1 MKGYLKKRGWLL
13 MAAMLMIAL
22 AAPALSQN
30 AAYDDLVL
38 ACADVRAAVYERKTE
53 TAFFLSETGVAGRSK
68 AVIRDL
74 ITDVL
79 EGYQRYSIGMEER
92 NGGMD
97 ITIEG
102 DLRPSLKILD
112 AWETGD
118 RSQLTQSENACMDAA
133 LEIVD
138 RCRAGAKSALEIE
151 RRLYDAICGHAA
163 YELGPGM
170 AHYGSE
176 EYLYVTTC
184 IGGIL
189 GGKAQCL
196 GYSEVFYLLAKLA
209 GLDVSM
215 QYGYAGGDLGSA
227 KHAWNVVRLG
237 GKNYM
242 VDVCWG
248 DTSGDSFAP
257 DTPDYRYF
265 NVGLDCMPEGRHPSP
280 EAQIAQISET
290 TDLALTAFGGVGPGV
305 ICKDLSEALDYV
317 INGHHEGREY
327 AHIFIPEAKITTK
340 DVDPQMN
347 ERRSQAGIKTKW
359 GRLAHELGNG
369 TYLIFRWVFE

>member
-1 MKGYLKKRGWLL
+1 
-13 MAAMLMIAL
+13 MAAMMMTTL
-22 AAPALSQN
+22 AAPVFAQS
-30 AAYDDLVL
+30 AVYDDLAT
-38 ACADVRAAVYERKTE
+38 ACADVRTAVYERKTE
-53 TAFFLSETGVAGRSK
+53 AAFFLSEKGVSDRSK

-79 EGYQRYSIGMEER
+79 EGYQRYSIAIEEQD
-92 NGGMD
+92 GGMS
-97 ITIEG
+97 IAIEG

-118 RSQLTQSENACMDAA
+118 RSQLTQDESKCLDAA
-133 LEIVD
+133 LEIVSQ
-138 RCRAGAKSALEIE
+138 CRSGAESALEIE
-151 RRLYDAICGHAA
+151 RGLYDAICRHAA
-163 YELGPGM
+163 YERGPGM
-170 AHYGSE
+170 EHYGSE

-209 GLDVSM
+209 GLDVKM
-215 QYGYAGGDLGSA
+215 QYGYCGGELGNA
-227 KHAWNVVRLG
+227 KHAWNVIRLG

-248 DTSGDSFAP
+248 DTSGDSFEP

-265 NVGLDCMPEGRHPSP
+265 NVGLDCMPEGRHSSP

-290 TDLALTAFGGVGPGV
+290 TDPALTAFGGVGPGV

-317 INGHHEGREY
+317 MDAHHEGREY
-327 AHIFIPEAKITTK
+327 AHIFIPEVKITTD

-347 ERRSQAGIKTKW
+347 ERRNQAGIETKW
-359 GRLAHELGNG
+359 GRLAHEFGNG
-369 TYLIFRWVFE
+369 TYLIIRWVFE